1 VELAARWRRE
11 PAWFPPTDRAPRVGG
26 LFVASARGA
35 EGIGSADE
43 PAWVAAVVLEVPRS
57 EFRVPRF
64 PAGHVLG
71 TRNPEPGTSVL
82 ESTVVHA
89 TFDAP
94 YVAGLL
100 AMREGRL
107 LAEAVDA
114 LETEPDVLIVNGSG
128 RDHPRRAGL
137 ALHLGAACGLPT
149 VGVTDRPLL
158 ASGPEPGPQRGDVAE
173 LVLEAEVVGYRLRT
187 RGGARPVV
195 VHAGW
200 RVDAQTA
207 CTVVLQVSR
216 RSRTP
221 APLREARRL
230 ARTARSAV

>member
-43 PAWVAAVVLEVPRS
+43 PAWVAAVVLEV
-57 EFRVPRF
+57 
-64 PAGHVLG
+64 
-71 TRNPEPGTSVL
+71 L

-114 LETEPDVLIVNGSG
+114 LETEPDVLIVNASG

-149 VGVTDRPLL
+149 IGVTDRPLL

-207 CTVVLQVSR
+207 CAVVLQVSR

-230 ARTARSAV
+230 ARTARSLS